1 MALSWICVCQRT
13 GEKAA
18 IIIHYTLHF
27 GLRTIMHGYRLKVS
41 CNLAIIIMH
50 ADMI

>member
-18 IIIHYTLHF
+18 LHIAF
-27 GLRTIMHGYRLKVS
+27 STGLRIIMHGYRLKVS